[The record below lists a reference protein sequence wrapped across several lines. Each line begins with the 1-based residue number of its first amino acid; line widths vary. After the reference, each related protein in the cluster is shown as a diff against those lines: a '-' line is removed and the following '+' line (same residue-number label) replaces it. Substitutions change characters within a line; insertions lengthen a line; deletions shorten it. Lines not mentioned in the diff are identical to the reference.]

1 MEQGLALLLPLFLG
15 LLQLGRGGP
24 LEVEPPEPEVAV
36 AVGESLQFTCRLAC
50 EDGRAASVQWRGLDT
65 SLGAVQSS
73 AGSSVLSVL
82 NASLSAAGPRVCVGS
97 CGDVAF
103 QHIVR
108 LLVFAFPDQLTVA
121 PEALVAGPDKEVSCT
136 AHRVTPAG
144 PDTLSMSLLLGDQE
158 LEGVEALRDVMEE
171 PQEGEDPLFQV
182 TQRWLLP
189 TLGTPAPPS
198 LHCQATM
205 RLPGLELSRRRP
217 IPVLQGLT
225 SLEPPVM
232 TPPEPSTTE
241 SPEPPVTTSL
251 KPPITTSPEATPEQ
265 ASTRSPRSPGPVP
278 RNSSTRPCLPE
289 IHQLSAAGSL
299 ELLCE
304 VVCGPGVAVRWTRA
318 PGGLAAYE
326 TQEVGARAWLSGGS
340 VLWARCHGEGWFQCG
355 LDPGGQTANLLPANV
370 CIPVDGQLCSGAASP
385 GVPDLPPVETLPAH
399 QMTWAPAP
407 PGPHGGGFSFHSVAT
422 RGCLQGSGQ
431 QGG

>member
-15 LLQLGRGGP
+15 LLQLGRGGT

-65 SLGAVQSS
+65 SLGAVQSG

-121 PEALVAGPDKEVSCT
+121 PEALVAGPDQEVSCT
-136 AHRVTPAG
+136 AHSVTPAG

-182 TQRWLLP
+182 TQHWLLP

-241 SPEPPVTTSL
+241 SPEPPVTTSP
-251 KPPITTSPEATPEQ
+251 KPPITTSPGAIPEQ
-265 ASTRSPRSPGPVP
+265 ASTRSPRSPGLVP

-355 LDPGGQTANLLPANV
+355 LDPGGQTANLYVASE
-370 CIPVDGQLCSGAASP
+370 ICSPLTSAYLWTG
-385 GVPDLPPVETLPAH
+385 
-399 QMTWAPAP
+399 
-407 PGPHGGGFSFHSVAT
+407 SFVLGLLLLVFLTYRLWKRCRPT
-422 RGCLQGSGQ
+422 R
-431 QGG
+431 